1 MYIYIIWGHWNLKET
16 AMLEIF
22 VASRLAG
29 LSLASL
35 LFRFNMVFLRIVQ
48 CQGSRPTSEA
58 VHSWKPRWSIWKET
72 HDSPLFFPTSMGATY
87 RNSSLGKVIRS
98 SVHSNAQVLSVG
110 FARDDLFSD
119 VGPSE
124 LPASGTCSSGIF
136 SYSKRYMSK
145 GQHVEQSTEHA
156 SVYLIVSTVYAFL
169 LLYCP
174 SHWGQKLMENCWQ
187 APEP

>member
-1 MYIYIIWGHWNLKET
+1 MYIYIYIIWGHWNLKET
-16 AMLEIF
+16 AMLVIF

-29 LSLASL
+29 LSLASP
-35 LFRFNMVFLRIVQ
+35 LFRFTMVFLRIVQ

-110 FARDDLFSD
+110 FARDMTCSVMLDLLNCPRQERAAVAFF
-119 VGPSE
+119 
-124 LPASGTCSSGIF
+124 LTAKGTCQKVHV
-136 SYSKRYMSK
+136 KRA
-145 GQHVEQSTEHA
+145 TCR
-156 SVYLIVSTVYAFL
+156 TVNWACICL
-169 LLYCP
+169 P
-174 SHWGQKLMENCWQ
+174 DSINCLRISF
-187 APEP
+187 AVLS